1 MKPQRGRGS
10 RKRNANS
17 PTQEPV
23 EVYCRLRP
31 LDDPNEA
38 VCAKPMNEKVV
49 QLVPPDN
56 AVGRNGHVKEYQ
68 YTFQNVFDE
77 YSSQKAVFDRTALPL
92 VEDLLSGKSG
102 LLFTY
107 GITGSGKTYTMTGVP
122 NDQGILPRCLDVL
135 FNSIGELQT
144 KKYVFKPDRM
154 NGFEVQSEADAMLER
169 QKKDIMPN
177 LTTPSK
183 TPSKTRSDS
192 NSDNERIIDPTLVD
206 CVDDDSN
213 YAVFVSYIEIYN
225 NYVYDLLDDLPY
237 NPITG
242 FKTPQTKILRTDSSD
257 NMYVHNCTEVEVKQ
271 PQDAI
276 DAFYKGQK
284 RRKVAHTT
292 LNAESS
298 RSHSVFNIRLVQAPL
313 DSRGEEVI
321 QQSEEYF
328 DSDKICVSQ
337 LSLVDLAGSERTN
350 RTKNSGDR
358 LKEAGNINQSLMV
371 LRTCLEILRENQ
383 LNEQSK
389 LVPYR
394 DSRLTHLFKTF
405 FDGDGKVRMIVCVNP
420 KHTEYEETIHV
431 MKFAEMTQEV
441 LVTKAVASNKFDVGF
456 TPGRRRMHQ
465 QMEELRVQ
473 EEEILPKKPVIDF
486 SYGAPFPVLT
496 LVHPADHMTL
506 RNINGCL
513 EDRIRRRQLMLVD
526 YEQSCIDFRAQLV
539 EFEKDYANLR
549 QRCMELETKSVTK
562 EKEVAR
568 LEKANRNQERRLEEL
583 SRALKDM
590 EKENQLLGLQVQDKT
605 WKIQVERR
613 AKEHLKNDYRNRLQM
628 NNEAWEKNLEKER
641 QKMELEAENE
651 LDERDRKL
659 EMLRDF
665 VNEDCGATRTP
676 RTRTRGP
683 AGLPTPKPRTQT
695 TPASIFAASTP
706 SSQSIEIKPSCNSLM
721 SDKFPPELKKSRSKR
736 NNCGNYS
743 NYDPSLRSENDM
755 SSVGGSTIAS
765 SAKAIG
771 RAGNT
776 RVNPRS
782 AVRIPSA
789 KSIPNLSQV
798 GVTPTPSKGRNP
810 VVNPKYH
817 RRSKSSGNAEVWLE
831 HKSSDIIDTNTLMQ
845 PKMTKK
851 RSVSKLDMKDTKQSS
866 KYVLTH
872 QEQDSSDELITKLVK
887 GDVVRTP
894 SGGASVVFNEV
905 EALRRVSPGGRKRRS
920 PTGPVYDPEL
930 QWTDTEERCS
940 TALEHHKRTRT
951 TNL

>member
-1 MKPQRGRGS
+1 MKPQRGKTP

-17 PTQEPV
+17 PFQEPV

-31 LDDPNEA
+31 LDDPNEPA
-38 VCAKPMNEKVV
+38 CAKPLSNSVV
-49 QLVPPDN
+49 QLTPSDN
-56 AVGRNGHVKEYQ
+56 AVVRNGQVKEYQ

-77 YSSQKAVFDRTALPL
+77 FSSQKAVFDRTALPL
-92 VEDLLSGKSG
+92 VEDLVAGKNG

-122 NDQGILPRCLDVL
+122 QDQGILPRCLDVL
-135 FNSIGELQT
+135 FNSIGELQS

-154 NGFEVQSEADAMLER
+154 NGFEVQTEADAMLER

-183 TPSKTRSDS
+183 TPSKRPESGDI
-192 NSDNERIIDPTLVD
+192 ERIMDPTAVGS
-206 CVDDDSN
+206 VEDDN
-213 YAVFVSYIEIYN
+213 CYAVFVSYIEIYN

-242 FKTPQTKILRTDSSD
+242 YKPPQTKILRTDSSD

-276 DAFYKGQK
+276 DVFYKGQK

-313 DSRGEEVI
+313 DGKGEEVI
-321 QQSEEYF
+321 Q
-328 DSDKICVSQ
+328 DSDEEAYDSDRICVSQ

-383 LNEQSK
+383 TAGNSK

-420 KHTEYEETIHV
+420 RFTEYEETIHV

-441 LVTKAVASNKFDVGF
+441 LITKSVSNNKFDMGL
-456 TPGRRRMHQ
+456 TPGRRRLHQ
-465 QMEELRVQ
+465 HQIENGRLEEMAPHRPQ
-473 EEEILPKKPVIDF
+473 IDF
-486 SYGAPFPVLT
+486 SIGPPFPLLELVTPTDDLT
-496 LVHPADHMTL
+496 IC
-506 RNINGCL
+506 NIGLCL
-513 EDRIRRRQLMLVD
+513 DERLRRRQLMILD
-526 YEQSCIDFRAQLV
+526 YEQSCAEFRAQLV
-539 EFEKDYANLR
+539 DFEKDYNSLR
-549 QRCMELETKSVTK
+549 NKCSELEERAAMR
-562 EKEVAR
+562 EKEASR
-568 LEKANRNQERRLEEL
+568 IESKNRSLERKLEEM
-583 SRALKDM
+583 SRVLKDL
-590 EKENQLLGLQVQDKT
+590 EKENQLLGLQVQDKA
-605 WKIQVERR
+605 WKIQVEKN
-613 AKEHLKNDYRNRLQM
+613 AKEKLRSDYKSRLQM
-628 NNEAWEKNLEKER
+628 NNQAWEKNMEKTRR
-641 QKMELEAENE
+641 QMEIEAENQ

-659 EMLRDF
+659 DMLRDI
-665 VNEDCGATRTP
+665 VNEQDAVVATP
-676 RTRTRGP
+676 RTRSR
-683 AGLPTPKPRTQT
+683 AGQNPTPKPRTHT
-695 TPASIFAASTP
+695 TPASI
-706 SSQSIEIKPSCNSLM
+706 QSA
-721 SDKFPPELKKSRSKR
+721 
-736 NNCGNYS
+736 
-743 NYDPSLRSENDM
+743 RSEIDM
-755 SSVGGSTIAS
+755 SSIGASTIAS
-765 SAKAIG
+765 SARAAAAG

-776 RVNPRS
+776 RVPPRS
-782 AVRIPSA
+782 AVRIPAA

-798 GVTPTPSKGRNP
+798 GLTPTTSKSRQP
-810 VVNPKYH
+810 VVNPRYH

-831 HKSSDIIDTNTLMQ
+831 HKPVDCVDTNTLMQ

-851 RSVSKLDMKDTKQSS
+851 KSVSKLDVKDTKSAS

-872 QEQDSSDELITKLVK
+872 QEQDSSDELVTKLVK
-887 GDVVRTP
+887 GDVIKTP
-894 SGGASVVFNEV
+894 SGGSAVVFNDV
-905 EALRRVSPGGRKRRS
+905 ETLRRLSPGTRKRRS
-920 PTGPVYDPEL
+920 PTTPMYDPEME
-930 QWTDTEERCS
+930 WTDTEDRCS
-940 TALEHHKRTRT
+940 TAVEGHKRSKT